1 MNRFIHTSDLV
12 AVRQVDPTRM
22 TAAITKIAGVLDERA
37 VLDAV
42 GRAVA
47 QAAFVSY
54 LARRRGGVAFPLIA
68 VGGGRGG
75 GVGARCLIRDGLD
88 CRARDGQA
96 DYEHPGCHV
105 VYAANRHAVTAE
117 KLPDSIVYDDQ
128 AVSSVFYVQCL
139 QNEDV

>member
-1 MNRFIHTSDLV
+1 MWSHPHMRPGCCPQKDPAGV
-12 AVRQVDPTRM
+12 A
-22 TAAITKIAGVLDERA
+22 AAITKIAGVLHKSS

-47 QAAFVSY
+47 QASCLFDAAASLGFAFRSFV
-54 LARRRGGVAFPLIA
+54 

-88 CRARDGQA
+88 CRARDGHA

-105 VYAANRHAVTAE
+105 G
-117 KLPDSIVYDDQ
+117 
-128 AVSSVFYVQCL
+128 CL
-139 QNEDV
+139 AT